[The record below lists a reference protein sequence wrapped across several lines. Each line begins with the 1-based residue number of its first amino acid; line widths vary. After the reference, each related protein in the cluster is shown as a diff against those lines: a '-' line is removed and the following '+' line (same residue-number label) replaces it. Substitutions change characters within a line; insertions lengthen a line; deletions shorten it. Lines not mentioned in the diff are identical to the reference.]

1 MNKLDL
7 PRELP
12 IDPRFE
18 RRVVRSLFRSR
29 RWVPVAIAAS
39 LLIGFAAGLLQPRL
53 TSPKPEGRQFILLL
67 HGGGSGHVNEY
78 RQWARQVRVAG
89 GEKLK
94 DETVVLGSA
103 ERAASVRGFFRIV
116 ARDRQAAE
124 AVARTCPHLKYG
136 GWIELREIDQI

>member
-1 MNKLDL
+1 MSKIDL

-18 RRVVRSLFRSR
+18 RRVVCSLFRSH

-53 TSPKPEGRQFILLL
+53 ASPKPEGREYILLL
-67 HGGGSGHVNEY
+67 HGGGSGHVDEY

-94 DETVVLGSA
+94 DETIVLGSPDA
-103 ERAASVRGFFRIV
+103 SASVRGFFRII

-124 AVARTCPHLKYG
+124 AVAKTCPHLKYG